1 MLYAV
6 PSLGLPIISCLEI
19 PRLLADDNLYPV
31 RLTVHP
37 HLLPLANPFRIAH
50 ESRTD
55 QPTLIVE
62 LFDEATGLSGYG
74 EAPMTRYYGLDSATC
89 TAQLTA
95 LAPAFAP
102 LHALTPEALHALL
115 DERAPAL
122 NPFLRC
128 ALDVAT
134 HDLWAR
140 SKGQRLGELW
150 EQDRTRHI
158 PTCYTIGLGTV
169 AEMVSKLRAF
179 PWPVYKI
186 KLGGGTED
194 LAIIR
199 ALREHTEAPF
209 YVDANTGW
217 TARQTIDYSEVLA
230 GLGVRFIE
238 QPLKTDDLVG
248 QREVFAHS
256 ALPVLADESC
266 QVAADVDRCATY
278 FHGINIK
285 VVKCGGLLPA
295 RQMIVRARELGL
307 QVMAGCMTES
317 SVGIS
322 AIAQLLPELDYADL
336 DGAML
341 LAEDPARGVTFA
353 PDTGL
358 VRYPERPGTGV
369 VYPR

>member
-1 MLYAV
+1 MQLR
-6 PSLGLPIISCLEI
+6 I
-19 PRLLADDNLYPV
+19 
-31 RLTVHP
+31 HP
-37 HLLPLANPFRIAH
+37 HTLPLANPFRIAH

-62 LFDEATGLSGYG
+62 LHDEASGLSGYG
-74 EAPMTRYYGLDSATC
+74 EAPMTRYYGLDSGVC
-89 TAQLTA
+89 TARLTS

-102 LHALTPEALHALL
+102 KKALSPEELHQLL
-115 DERAPAL
+115 DDQASDL

-140 SKGQRLGELW
+140 QQGKRLGLLW
-150 EQDRTRHI
+150 DQDRSRHI
-158 PTCYTIGLGTV
+158 PTCYTIGLGSV
-169 AEMVSKLRAF
+169 EEMIGKLRAF

-186 KLGGGTED
+186 KLGRGDDD

-199 ALREHTEAPF
+199 ALREHTTAPF

-217 TARQTIDYSEVLA
+217 TARQTIDFSPTLA
-230 GLGVRFIE
+230 ELGVVFIE
-238 QPLKTDDLVG
+238 QPLKTDDLAG
-248 QREVFAHS
+248 QRDVFAHS
-256 ALPVLADESC
+256 TLPVLADESC
-266 QVAADVDRCATY
+266 QTEADVARCADY

-285 VVKCGGLLPA
+285 VVKCGGLTPA
-295 RQMIVRARELGL
+295 RRMIAHARSLGL
-307 QVMAGCMTES
+307 RVMAGCMTES

-341 LAEDPARGVTFA
+341 LAADPARGVTFD
-353 PDTGL
+353 PLTGFA
-358 VRYPERPGTGV
+358 RYPDRAGTGV
-369 VYPR
+369 EYPA

>member
-1 MLYAV
+1 MLL
-6 PSLGLPIISCLEI
+6 S
-19 PRLLADDNLYPV
+19 
-31 RLTVHP
+31 VHP
-37 HLLPLANPFRIAH
+37 HTLPLANPFRIAH

-62 LFDEATGLSGYG
+62 LNDPESGLSGYG
-74 EAPMTRYYGLDSATC
+74 EAAMTRYYGLDSETS
-89 TAQLTA
+89 TAQLLS

-102 LHALTPEALHALL
+102 MKSLEPEALHLLL
-115 DERAPAL
+115 DQHAPDL

-140 SKGQRLGELW
+140 KQGLRLGELW
-150 EQDRTRHI
+150 DQPTRLT

-169 AEMVSKLRAF
+169 AEMTAKLKAF
-179 PWPVYKI
+179 PWPIYKV
-186 KLGGGTED
+186 KLGGGDDD

-199 ALREHTEAPF
+199 ALRQYTAAPF

-217 TARQTIDYSEVLA
+217 SAQQTIDYSHQLRD
-230 GLGVRFIE
+230 LGVVFIE
-238 QPLKTDDLVG
+238 QPLKPDDMMG
-248 QREVFAHS
+248 QFEVFGHS
-256 ALPVLADESC
+256 VLPIIADESC
-266 QVAADVDRCATY
+266 QTEEDVDACAGL

-295 RQMIVRARELGL
+295 RRMIARARQLKL
-307 QVMAGCMTES
+307 SVMVGCMTES

-322 AIAQLLPELDYADL
+322 AIAQLLPELDYADM

-341 LAEDPARGVTFA
+341 LAADPATGVSFD
-353 PDTGL
+353 PETGL
-358 VRYPERPGTGV
+358 VQYPEGAGTGASLL
-369 VYPR
+369 

>member
-1 MLYAV
+1 MQL
-6 PSLGLPIISCLEI
+6 I
-19 PRLLADDNLYPV
+19 
-31 RLTVHP
+31 VHP
-37 HLLPLANPFRIAH
+37 HVLPLANTFRIAH
-50 ESRTD
+50 ESRTN

-62 LFDEATGLSGYG
+62 LHDEVSGLSGFG
-74 EAPMTRYYGLDSATC
+74 EAPMTRYYGLDSAEC
-89 TAQLTA
+89 TAQLTS

-102 LHALTPEALHALL
+102 QKHLSPEATHTLIDAH
-115 DERAPAL
+115 APAL

-140 SKGQRLGELW
+140 QQGKRLGLLW
-150 EQDRTRHI
+150 DQNHGRQT
-158 PTCYTIGLGTV
+158 PSCYTIGLGPV
-169 AEMVSKLRAF
+169 AEMVAKLKAF

-186 KLGGGTED
+186 KLGRGDDD
-194 LAIIR
+194 LAIIQ
-199 ALREHTEAPF
+199 ALREHTDTPF

-217 TARQTIDYSEVLA
+217 TALQTIDLA
-230 GLGVRFIE
+230 PKLAELGVVFIE
-238 QPLKTDDLVG
+238 QPLKTDDLNG

-256 ALPVLADESC
+256 ALPILADESC
-266 QVAADVDRCATY
+266 QTEADVARCAEY

-295 RQMIVRARELGL
+295 RRMIAHARQLNL

-341 LAEDPARGVTFA
+341 LANDPATGVTFDPQTGYA
-353 PDTGL
+353 IYPD
-358 VRYPERPGTGV
+358 RAGTGV
-369 VYPR
+369 LLKPRN